1 MSARSSLKRRETE
14 HSRDRQQQ
22 MLFAI
27 AVFTRQHGYA
37 PTLRELGALV
47 GMRTPSA
54 VRWQLDRLRAAGL
67 VDWRDGASRTL
78 RLTGKAAQS

>member
-1 MSARSSLKRRETE
+1 MSAMKHRETE